1 MWVPLKTCQR
11 KRTGVCTI
19 VTVVLVVACVA
30 GAASAAEQTTSKA
43 AEVDAVARARR
54 TLADQLQVPVETV
67 ALRRVSAAEWRDSS
81 LGCPEGGRVYTQQ
94 LIAGHKV
101 VLVHDGR
108 DHDVHVAAGRAV
120 VCGARIG
127 SGKVSTEVVLAP
139 AVRAADKVKDAVAA
153 RARVAL
159 TDVRVDRSRP
169 FRAGSPSCPGAP
181 PQPRGPAFIVEA
193 RAGAATFVYYA
204 DDAVTVSCE

>member
-11 KRTGVCTI
+11 KRGSICTI

-30 GAASAAEQTTSKA
+30 AAASATEQTTSP

-54 TLADQLQVPVETV
+54 ALADQLQVPVEAV
-67 ALRRVSAAEWRDSS
+67 SLRRVSVAEWRDAS
-81 LGCPEGGRVYTQQ
+81 LGCPERGRVYTQQ
-94 LIAGHKV
+94 LIAGHQV

-139 AVRAADKVKDAVAA
+139 ARRAADKVKDAVAA
-153 RARVAL
+153 RTRVASV
-159 TDVRVDRSRP
+159 DVRIDRSRP
-169 FRAGSPSCPGAP
+169 FKAGTPSCARAP
-181 PQPRGPAFIVEA
+181 LQARGPAFIVDA

-204 DDAVTVSCE
+204 DDAVTMSCE